1 MGYRSYLGILIA
13 EEIAHRAQTRITR
26 SVRKARFP
34 FLRTVED
41 FDFTFQTSVRLQMLG
56 TLLGPELV
64 SEGRSAILSG
74 PPGRGK
80 THLAVAIA
88 YRAIQNGYEARFTT
102 ADELIGTLSRV
113 AAEGSLEEALEP
125 YLHPH
130 VLVLDELGYQSY
142 APDAANVL
150 YRVVNDRYLKQRPVI
165 VSTNKPLAALGQLLQ
180 EAALDGIYVVRTSVT
195 EEELGS
201 EAVVRAYK
209 SLSEV
214 EQAFRV
220 MKTFHLEVHPVRHR
234 REDRVRAHVLLCVL
248 AYYVRLH
255 MERAL
260 APLLFTDHDP
270 EGGEARR
277 DSIVAP
283 ARRSEA
289 GERKIRRQ
297 RTDDGQPARSLD
309 SLLADLKTLTK
320 DETRVEGTEIT
331 LEKYARPT
339 PLQTKAFDLLD
350 VSYRL

>member
-1 MGYRSYLGILIA
+1 MSADLDAMLRRLHLPTVRRLYGELALRAEEEGMGYRSYLEILIA

-102 ADELIGTLSRV
+102 ADALIGTLSR
-113 AAEGSLEEALEP
+113 AASEGSLEEAMEP

-150 YRVVNDRYLKQRPVI
+150 YRVVNDRHLKRRPMI
-165 VSTNKPLAALGQLLQ
+165 VTTNKPLAALGQLLHDGDLA
-180 EAALDGIYVVRTSVT
+180 EAILDRLLERGT
-195 EEELGS
+195 
-201 EAVVRAYK
+201 
-209 SLSEV
+209 
-214 EQAFRV
+214 
-220 MKTFHLEVHPVRHR
+220 HL
-234 REDRVRAHVLLCVL
+234 VL
-248 AYYVRLH
+248 RG
-255 MERAL
+255 R
-260 APLLFTDHDP
+260 
-270 EGGEARR
+270 
-277 DSIVAP
+277 
-283 ARRSEA
+283 
-289 GERKIRRQ
+289 
-297 RTDDGQPARSLD
+297 
-309 SLLADLKTLTK
+309 
-320 DETRVEGTEIT
+320 
-331 LEKYARPT
+331 
-339 PLQTKAFDLLD
+339 
-350 VSYRL
+350 SYRTRHLKPEEPPPEQVA